1 MRRVVV
7 TGLGLVTPLG
17 CGAERVWRR
26 LIRGESGIRRITR
39 FEVDDL
45 PAKIAGQVPT
55 EGEGAFRAE
64 EVLEPKDVRKN
75 DPFIL
80 YGIAAAHEAVEDA
93 DWMPQDERERERT
106 GVLIGSGI
114 GGLGTIAD
122 TAVELDSAGRAASAR
137 SSSRRA

>member
-17 CGAERVWRR
+17 CGVERVWRR
-26 LIRGESGIRRITR
+26 LTCGESGIRRITR

-64 EVLEPKDVRKN
+64 NVLEPKDVRKN

-80 YGIAAAHEAVEDA
+80 YGIAAAREAVEDA
-93 DWMPQDERERERT
+93 DWMPQDDRARERT
-106 GVLIGSGI
+106 GVLIGS
-114 GGLGTIAD
+114 
-122 TAVELDSAGRAASAR
+122 R